1 MDILVTGDRQRWDAF
16 RQSRT
21 TGAHKVLY
29 EPELQPLKGGA
40 DLVIDLSLDE
50 RPENLMIYALHPET
64 PVLGCLVKTPPS
76 AWEDYPRMYAV
87 NWLPGFFSMP
97 RLEAGISERGDAD
110 ALKALMLE
118 LGWEYDTV
126 KASAGL
132 VTPRTVA
139 MIINEAYFTAEEG
152 TASRE
157 DIDVSM
163 KLGTNYPFGPF
174 EWCSR
179 IGIRNVY
186 EVLRAVYAETGNER
200 YRVSASLEKEYNAF
214 IQQQD

>member
-1 MDILVTGDRQRWDAF
+1 MDILVTGEKERWEAF
-16 RQSRT
+16 RESRS
-21 TGAHKVLY
+21 TGSHRVLY
-29 EPELQPLKGGA
+29 EPELRPLKGGA

-50 RPENLMIYALHPET
+50 RPENLMIYSLQPGL
-64 PVLGCLVKTPPS
+64 PVLGCLVKTPPA
-76 AWEDYPRMYAV
+76 AWEQYPSLYAV
-87 NWLPGFFSMP
+87 NWLPGFYRMP
-97 RLEAGISERGDAD
+97 RLEVGISAESDAGK
-110 ALKALMLE
+110 LKSIMQE

-157 DIDVSM
+157 DIDISM
-163 KLGTNYPFGPF
+163 KLGTNYPYGPF

-200 YRVSASLEKEYNAF
+200 YRICATLEQEYNAF
-214 IQQQD
+214 IQQPD

>member
-1 MDILVTGDRQRWDAF
+1 MR
-16 RQSRT
+16 
-21 TGAHKVLY
+21 
-29 EPELQPLKGGA
+29 
-40 DLVIDLSLDE
+40 
-50 RPENLMIYALHPET
+50 
-64 PVLGCLVKTPPS
+64 
-76 AWEDYPRMYAV
+76 
-87 NWLPGFFSMP
+87 
-97 RLEAGISERGDAD
+97 
-110 ALKALMLE
+110 E
-118 LGWEYDTV
+118 LGWEYESV

-186 EVLRAVYAETGNER
+186 EVLRAVHAETGNER
-200 YRVSASLEKEYNAF
+200 YRASASLEKEYNAF

>member
-1 MDILVTGDRQRWDAF
+1 MDIIVTGERQRWEAF
-16 RQSRT
+16 RDARS
-21 TGAHKVLY
+21 TGSHHVLY

-50 RPENLMIYALHPET
+50 RPENLLVYALQPNL
-64 PVLGCLVKTPPS
+64 PVLGCLVKTPS
-76 AWEDYPRMYAV
+76 AAWENYTSLYAC
-87 NWLPGFFSMP
+87 NWLPGFIGMP
-97 RLEAGISERGDAD
+97 RLEVGLSQNADSEK
-110 ALKALMLE
+110 LKAVMEE

-132 VTPRTVA
+132 VTPRTIA

-157 DIDVSM
+157 DIDISM

-186 EVLRAVYAETGNER
+186 EVLRAVHTETGNER
-200 YRVSASLEKEYNAF
+200 YRICAALEKEYNAF
-214 IQQQD
+214 IQQLD

>member
-1 MDILVTGDRQRWDAF
+1 MDILVTGEKERWDAF
-16 RQSRT
+16 RESRG
-21 TGAHKVLY
+21 TGSHRVLY
-29 EPELQPLKGGA
+29 EPELRPLKGGA

-50 RPENLMIYALHPET
+50 RPENLMIYSLQPGL
-64 PVLGCLVKTPPS
+64 PVLGCLVKTPPA
-76 AWEDYPRMYAV
+76 AWEQYPSLYAA
-87 NWLPGFFSMP
+87 NWLPGFYRMP
-97 RLEAGISERGDAD
+97 RLEVGISARGDAGQ
-110 ALKALMLE
+110 LKSVMQE
-118 LGWEYDTV
+118 LGWEYETV

-157 DIDVSM
+157 DIDISM
-163 KLGTNYPFGPF
+163 KLGTNYPLGPF

-200 YRVSASLEKEYNAF
+200 YRICETLEKEYNAF
-214 IQQQD
+214 IQQSD